1 MGAAV
6 RANTTIASP
15 SGVVPSGE
23 AVLLTSCMYTLD
35 KKRRRVLAGLTPEE
49 TTEFELLDAQ
59 LPLDGKPAWR
69 PSDLP
74 LSPKEQR
81 WLELFQRMEAARKQ
95 IAA

>member
-1 MGAAV
+1 MMGAAV
-6 RANTTIASP
+6 KGNTPIASL
-15 SGVVPSGE
+15 SAVVPSRE
-23 AVLLTSCMYTLD
+23 AVTSCMYTLD

-59 LPLDGKPAWR
+59 LPLDGKPVWR

-81 WLELFQRMEAARKQ
+81 WLELFRRMEAERKLT
-95 IAA
+95 AA

>member
-1 MGAAV
+1 
-6 RANTTIASP
+6 
-15 SGVVPSGE
+15 
-23 AVLLTSCMYTLD
+23 LYTLD

-81 WLELFQRMEAARKQ
+81 WLELSEEWRPRGTRPLPE
-95 IAA
+95 ID